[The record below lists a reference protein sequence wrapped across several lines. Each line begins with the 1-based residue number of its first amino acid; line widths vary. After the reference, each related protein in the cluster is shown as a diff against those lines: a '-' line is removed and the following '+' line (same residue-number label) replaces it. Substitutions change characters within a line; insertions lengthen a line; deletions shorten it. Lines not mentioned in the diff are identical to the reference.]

1 MTIFDNYEVW
11 FVIGS
16 QHLYGPE
23 ALRQV
28 TKHAEHVVNSLNAE
42 AKLPCKLVLKP
53 LGTTPDEITHIC
65 RDANYDD
72 KCAGLV
78 VWLHT
83 FSPAK
88 MWINGLTI
96 LNKPLLQFHTQYNAA
111 LPWDSIDMDFMNL
124 NQTAHGGRE
133 FGFIGARMRQQHSVV
148 TGHWQDKEAH
158 QRIGG
163 WMRQAVSKQDTRHLK
178 VCRFGDNMREVAVTD
193 GDKVAAQIK
202 FGFSV
207 NTWAVGDLV
216 QVVNSISDG
225 DISALV
231 DEYESSYR
239 LTPAAQVHGE
249 KRQNVLD
256 AARIELGMKRFL
268 EQGGFHAFTTT
279 FEDLHGLKQLPGLA
293 VQRLMQQGYG
303 FAGEGDWKTAA
314 LLRIMKVMSTGLQ
327 GGTSFMEDYTYHF
340 DNGNDLVLG
349 SHMLEVCPTIATA
362 EKPIL
367 DVQPLGIGGKADPAR
382 LIFNT
387 QTGPAIVAS
396 LIDLGDRFRLLV
408 NTIETVPTPHDL
420 PKLPVAN
427 ALWKAQPDLR
437 TASEAWII
445 AGGAHHTVFSH
456 ALNLDDMRQFAELHD
471 IELTVID
478 NDTRLPS
485 FKTRCAG
492 MKCITVQN
500 AKRLSPHPSPLP
512 VGERG
517 PTGRHA
523 AFLPLPPGEGRG
535 EGYPTRLLFGA
546 HYVRRS

>member
-1 MTIFDNYEVW
+1 MTAFSKYEVW

-23 ALRQV
+23 TLRQV
-28 TKHAEHVVNSLNAE
+28 TQHAQQVVDSLNSE

-53 LGTTPDEITHIC
+53 LGTSPDEITSIC
-65 RDANYDD
+65 RDANYHDN
-72 KCAGLV
+72 CAGMM

-88 MWINGLTI
+88 MWINGLSI
-96 LNKPLLQFHTQYNAA
+96 LNKPLLQFHTQFNAQI
-111 LPWDSIDMDFMNL
+111 PWDSIDMDFMNL

-148 TGHWQDKEAH
+148 TGYWKDPQAH
-158 QRIGG
+158 QRIGS
-163 WMRQAVSKQDTRHLK
+163 WMRQAVSKQETRHLK
-178 VCRFGDNMREVAVTD
+178 VVRFGDNMREVAVTD

-207 NTWAVGDLV
+207 NTWGVGDLV
-216 QVVNSISDG
+216 AVVNEISNG

-239 LTPAAQVHGE
+239 LTPAAQVNGD
-249 KRQNVLD
+249 KRQNVID

-293 VQRLMQQGYG
+293 VQRLMQQGDG

-314 LLRIMKVMSTGLQ
+314 PLRIMKVMSGGLN
-327 GGTSFMEDYTYHF
+327 GGTSFMEDYTYNF
-340 DNGNDLVLG
+340 ESGNDMVLG
-349 SHMLEVCPTIATA
+349 SHMLEVCPSIATD

-367 DVQPLGIGGKADPAR
+367 DVQYLGIGGKDDPAR
-382 LIFNT
+382 LIFSSK
-387 QTGPAIVAS
+387 TGPGINAS

-408 NTIETVPTPHDL
+408 NCVDTVEAPHAL

-427 ALWKAQPDLR
+427 ALWKAQPDLT
-437 TASEAWII
+437 TASEAWIL

-456 ALNLDDMRQFAELHD
+456 ALTLDDMRLFAELND

-478 NDTRLPS
+478 NDTRLPA
-485 FKTRCAG
+485 FKDALRWNEVYYG
-492 MKCITVQN
+492 L
-500 AKRLSPHPSPLP
+500 KR
-512 VGERG
+512 
-517 PTGRHA
+517 
-523 AFLPLPPGEGRG
+523 
-535 EGYPTRLLFGA
+535 
-546 HYVRRS
+546 

>member
-1 MTIFDNYEVW
+1 MEFLKQLEVW
-11 FVIGS
+11 FVVGS

-23 ALRQV
+23 TLKQV
-28 TKHAEHVVNSLNAE
+28 ADHAQTITHQLNEKAG
-42 AKLPCKLVLKP
+42 LPLKVVLKP
-53 LGTTPDEITHIC
+53 TGTTLDEISAIA
-65 RDANYDD
+65 RDANHEE
-72 KCAGLV
+72 KCVGV
-78 VWLHT
+78 MVWMHT

-88 MWINGLTI
+88 MWIPALSQ
-96 LNKPLLQFHTQYNAA
+96 LNKPLLQFHTQFNRD
-111 LPWDSIDMDFMNL
+111 LPWKEIDMDFMNL

-133 FGFIGARMRQQHSVV
+133 FGFIGARMRQQHAVV
-148 TGHWQDKEAH
+148 TGHWQDGKAQ
-158 QRIGG
+158 QRIGA

-178 VCRFGDNMREVAVTD
+178 VVRFGDNMREVAVTD

-216 QVVNSISDG
+216 QVVNEVSDG
-225 DISALV
+225 DVSAMV

-239 LTPAAQVHGE
+239 LTPAAQINGD

-340 DNGNDLVLG
+340 EKGNDLALG

-382 LIFNT
+382 IIFNT

-485 FKTRCAG
+485 FKDALRWNEVYYG
-492 MKCITVQN
+492 S
-500 AKRLSPHPSPLP
+500 KR
-512 VGERG
+512 
-517 PTGRHA
+517 
-523 AFLPLPPGEGRG
+523 
-535 EGYPTRLLFGA
+535 
-546 HYVRRS
+546 